1 MDCYE
6 KCGLIHKLDEYVWE
20 QAVKTLRRWM
30 DLGRNDLHIS
40 INISAKDF
48 FYLDVYEVITGLVKK
63 YGVDT
68 RNLRLELTET
78 AVVNENENM
87 EVIRKLH
94 DAGFII
100 EIDDFGSGYSSL
112 NMLKDVCSDVLKIDR
127 EFLRETENAVRSR
140 DILEEIIRLSN
151 RMNMTVITEGVETKE
166 QVEMLTDMGCRVFQG
181 FYFSKP
187 ISIQEFE
194 DKYKVV

>member
-1 MDCYE
+1 M
-6 KCGLIHKLDEYVWE
+6 
-20 QAVKTLRRWM
+20 
-30 DLGRNDLHIS
+30 
-40 INISAKDF
+40 
-48 FYLDVYEVITGLVKK
+48 
-63 YGVDT
+63 
-68 RNLRLELTET
+68 
-78 AVVNENENM
+78 NENENM

>member
-1 MDCYE
+1 
-6 KCGLIHKLDEYVWE
+6 
-20 QAVKTLRRWM
+20 M

>member
-1 MDCYE
+1 M
-6 KCGLIHKLDEYVWE
+6 LF
-20 QAVKTLRRWM
+20 RS
-30 DLGRNDLHIS
+30 S

-48 FYLDVYEVITGLVKK
+48 FYLDVYEVIMGLVEK
-63 YGVDT
+63 YKVDIK
-68 RNLRLELTET
+68 NLRLELTET
-78 AVVNENENM
+78 AVVNENDNM

-112 NMLKDVCSDVLKIDR
+112 NMLKDICSDVLKIDR

-151 RMNMTVITEGVETKE
+151 RMNMTVITEGVETRE
-166 QVEMLTDMGCRVFQG
+166 QVDMLTDMGCRVFQG
-181 FYFSKP
+181 YYFSKP
-187 ISIQEFE
+187 IPIHEFE
-194 DKYKVV
+194 DKYNVVQVN

>member
-1 MDCYE
+1 
-6 KCGLIHKLDEYVWE
+6 
-20 QAVKTLRRWM
+20 M

-48 FYLDVYEVITGLVKK
+48 FYLDVYDVITGLVNK
-63 YGVDT
+63 YGVDV

-78 AVVNENENM
+78 AVVNENDNM

-112 NMLKDVCSDVLKIDR
+112 NMLKDICSDVLKIDR

-151 RMNMTVITEGVETKE
+151 RMNMTVITEGVETRE
-166 QVEMLTDMGCRVFQG
+166 QVDMLTDMGCRVFQG
-181 FYFSKP
+181 YYFSKP
-187 ISIQEFE
+187 IPIQEFE
-194 DKYKVV
+194 TKYNVV

>member
-1 MDCYE
+1 M
-6 KCGLIHKLDEYVWE
+6 
-20 QAVKTLRRWM
+20 
-30 DLGRNDLHIS
+30 
-40 INISAKDF
+40 
-48 FYLDVYEVITGLVKK
+48 YEVITGLVTK
-63 YGVDT
+63 YVVET
-68 RNLRLELTET
+68 RKQRLELTAT
-78 AVVNENENM
+78 SVVNENENKG
-87 EVIRKLH
+87 VIRKLQ
-94 DAGFII
+94 DAVCISG
-100 EIDDFGSGYSSL
+100 IDDFGRRYSSR
-112 NMLKDVCSDVLKIDR
+112 NMLKDVYSDVLKIDR
-127 EFLRETENAVRSR
+127 EFLSETENAVRSR